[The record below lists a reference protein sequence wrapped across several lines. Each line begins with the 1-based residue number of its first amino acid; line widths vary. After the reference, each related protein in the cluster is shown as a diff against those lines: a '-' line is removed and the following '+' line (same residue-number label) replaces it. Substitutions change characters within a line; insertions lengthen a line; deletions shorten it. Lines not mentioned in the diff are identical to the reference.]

1 MKKHILS
8 VLSALLLTSF
18 LATAQKVLSVADE
31 VVGSGSISNA
41 RKGSVTEDKTETSDI
56 TGIGASTFSTSNTFD
71 GTTKSYKHNLKITLE
86 LLTSAGKA
94 STYQLVFYSPDDQQ
108 LFAANSN
115 AGVNYIYY
123 PISFYEGI
131 KLKLEQSLAAR
142 KKIQV
147 KVTFKKDGFREGVLI
162 L

>member
-1 MKKHILS
+1 MLS
-8 VLSALLLTSF
+8 VMIALLFTSF
-18 LATAQKVLSVADE
+18 LANAQKVVSVVDE
-31 VVGSGSISNA
+31 VAGSGNNNSN
-41 RKGSVTEDKTETSDI
+41 RKGAVTEDKTEIADI
-56 TGIGASTFSTSNTFD
+56 TGLGSSTFSTSNTFD
-71 GTTKSYKHNLKITLE
+71 GTTKSYKHSLKITLE

-94 STYQLVFYSPDDQQ
+94 SNYQLVFYSPDDQQ

-123 PISFYEGI
+123 PLSFYEGI
-131 KLKLEQSLAAR
+131 KLKLEQSLSAK

-147 KVTFKKDGFREGVLI
+147 KVTFKKDGFREGVLV